1 MKKII
6 TAALMAAL
14 VSAGA
19 MVYAAGTP
27 VQNRQEGDL
36 KVDLNYG
43 FNQKMGHHDAKSQFS
58 GGDVTYALNDKV
70 DIQYDNNNT
79 KIDGGSAK
87 VNEHAV
93 RAIYHINPY
102 ISAFGGATR
111 VDVKNSY
118 RDHYYGGQVGLEG
131 QVPIA
136 NKVTGFGS
144 VGIGDDVNTYEIGVG
159 YNFTDNL
166 DAHIKYRRD
175 DVDVNNYDDDV
186 KGWQVGVGY
195 KF

>member
-58 GGDVTYALNDKV
+58 GGDITYALNDKV

-111 VDVKNSY
+111 VDVKNGY
-118 RDHYYGGQVGLEG
+118 RDH
-131 QVPIA
+131 
-136 NKVTGFGS
+136 S
-144 VGIGDDVNTYEIGVG
+144 YEIGVG

>member
-1 MKKII
+1 
-6 TAALMAAL
+6 
-14 VSAGA
+14 

-111 VDVKNSY
+111 VDVKNGY
-118 RDHYYGGQVGLEG
+118 RDHYYGGRVGLEG